1 MYHWIEQFF
10 KVLFLYVIQINSV
23 VARSCWF
30 KDSRTYRAFGLLTPY
45 EYFGKIERN
54 FFQLKSQV
62 NEGWDKPSSQK
73 IEMTDICSR
82 RGEYN
87 EVF

>member
-1 MYHWIEQFF
+1 MGDKRQSNPSHLILKLNLQG
-10 KVLFLYVIQINSV
+10 LS
-23 VARSCWF
+23 
-30 KDSRTYRAFGLLTPY
+30 LLTPY